1 MIPLLIWLVKLRP
14 LSYIFCS
21 FEKCFITKR
30 CSCQWDSLLCS
41 LFKNPD
47 LWSGRAC
54 AQGLSDPVLYAS
66 QPAIQL
72 AYWTWISSISALCPV
87 QTDLLQGMPSLSV
100 IKTGIVMLLL
110 LSVIWMAVA
119 MVMTKDS
126 NTGFKI
132 SASKP
137 KISGSA
143 LISQFQTDRSTLK
156 RRGKKRGIYLVWSLQ
171 VPYQVSP
178 AMFKRRVCKGQPIR
192 RKLVIEVCTTCFR
205 QDKIKS
211 FIKAQ
216 HKIGKVYSELWI
228 VQSYPH
234 QTYSIINEHNRST
247 GVGRIMVI

>member
-21 FEKCFITKR
+21 FEQCFITKC

-87 QTDLLQGMPSLSV
+87 QTDSLQGMPSLSV

-110 LSVIWMAVA
+110 LSVIYMAVA
-119 MVMTKDS
+119 MVITKDS
-126 NTGFKI
+126 NNGFKI

-143 LISQFQTDRSTLK
+143 LNSQFQTDLSTLK
-156 RRGKKRGIYLVWSLQ
+156 RRRKRHSRRDLVWSLQ

-178 AMFKRRVCKGQPIR
+178 GMFKHCVCKGQPIR

-205 QDKIKS
+205 
-211 FIKAQ
+211 
-216 HKIGKVYSELWI
+216 
-228 VQSYPH
+228 
-234 QTYSIINEHNRST
+234 
-247 GVGRIMVI
+247 